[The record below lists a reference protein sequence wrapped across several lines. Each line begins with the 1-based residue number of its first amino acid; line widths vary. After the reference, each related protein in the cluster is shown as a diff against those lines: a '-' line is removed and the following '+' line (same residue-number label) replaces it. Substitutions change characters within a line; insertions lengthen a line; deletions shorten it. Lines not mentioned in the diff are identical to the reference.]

1 MNARIEFLGHTY
13 VQTYHLSSTT
23 TSLHPHVPVHAGS
36 IIGTHVS
43 SPLHHHFS
51 TRLHLSTTT
60 TTSLHAYTSPP
71 PPLLYTPTCERM
83 NRIFRTHVCSNLP
96 PLLHHHFST
105 RPRTCVGTH
114 VSSTYH
120 LSTTTTSLHP
130 HVPVHAGSIIGT
142 HVSFILPPLHHHFST
157 RLHLS
162 STTTSLHAYTSPPPP
177 LLYTLTPL
185 HHHHFS
191 TRPPVHARRIIRK
204 HIHSNLPP
212 LVHPLATP
220 TYKQEENKRP

>member
-105 RPRTCVGTH
+105 RPRTCACREYYWDTCKFNLPPLH
-114 VSSTYH
+114 HHHFSTPLRTCARREYYWDTCKFH
-120 LSTTTTSLHP
+120 LTTS
-130 HVPVHAGSIIGT
+130 
-142 HVSFILPPLHHHFST
+142 PPPLLYTLTPLLHHHFST

-162 STTTSLHAYTSPPPP
+162 TTTTSLHAYTSPPPP
-177 LLYTLTPL
+177 LLYTPTC
-185 HHHHFS
+185 
-191 TRPPVHARRIIRK
+191 ARK
-204 HIHSNLPP
+204 ED
-212 LVHPLATP
+212 
-220 TYKQEENKRP
+220 Y

>member
-1 MNARIEFLGHTY
+1 M
-13 VQTYHLSSTT
+13 
-23 TSLHPHVPVHAGS
+23 HAGS

-51 TRLHLSTTT
+51 TRLHLSTT

-105 RPRTCVGTH
+105 RPRTCACREYYWDTCKFNLPPLH
-114 VSSTYH
+114 HFSTPPRTCARREYYWDTCKFH
-120 LSTTTTSLHP
+120 LTTS
-130 HVPVHAGSIIGT
+130 
-142 HVSFILPPLHHHFST
+142 PPPLLYTLTPLLHHHFST

-162 STTTSLHAYTSPPPP
+162 TTTTSLHAYTSPPPP